1 MRAPPRLALPITML
15 CLAFLAPPAQGQE
28 EWQGPQNPCR
38 VRSGHF
44 LVTGA
49 TNHLRI
55 AVETDDPGRRES
67 RLDEAHRVLT
77 EAILEKNQGDN
88 PGAWY
93 YLGRYY
99 VYRGDAWGADSAF
112 RKVLEALPD
121 CAEDVGMYIGR
132 LTPEIRAAAVEA
144 WQGEQ
149 LDSAAAL
156 FQLARTLAPEDAEIP
171 LFLSMMYANAGEL
184 DSAAKYVTLGVEI
197 AGDDTT
203 HERRV
208 QQAML
213 DVARGYETLAFE
225 SPAVSRITESR
236 MHRDTLLRAVH
247 KDSILLA
254 QLIAEWAGRTLRP
267 DVQQAVARDSAR
279 IADRLAAARVELPE
293 AIEMMAQD
301 SAEADGLMSPALDA
315 YARYLEVFP
324 DDGQTAI
331 RLLRRYSLVG
341 YTAEM
346 ERLIEDLGQR
356 DIDVVEL
363 ATTGRALYNDGHPA
377 HAALLLETVLAR
389 NGYIRDALYTLCR
402 AYYTLQDAEHLKPV
416 ARQLLE
422 VDPLNAQNLRMVAA
436 AWDLEGNMDSTI
448 KYVAQADTGI
458 GWYVRVTQMVTMG
471 PRTVINGTVQ
481 NIAPRD
487 LEPITLEF
495 DFLNAAGEVVATGRA
510 EIPALARM
518 RRQAIEVET
527 DQPGAIAW
535 RYRRT
540 Q

>member
-1 MRAPPRLALPITML
+1 
-15 CLAFLAPPAQGQE
+15 
-28 EWQGPQNPCR
+28 
-38 VRSGHF
+38 
-44 LVTGA
+44 
-49 TNHLRI
+49 
-55 AVETDDPGRRES
+55 
-67 RLDEAHRVLT
+67 
-77 EAILEKNQGDN
+77 
-88 PGAWY
+88 
-93 YLGRYY
+93 
-99 VYRGDAWGADSAF
+99 
-112 RKVLEALPD
+112 
-121 CAEDVGMYIGR
+121 
-132 LTPEIRAAAVEA
+132 
-144 WQGEQ
+144 
-149 LDSAAAL
+149 
-156 FQLARTLAPEDAEIP
+156 
-171 LFLSMMYANAGEL
+171 
-184 DSAAKYVTLGVEI
+184 
-197 AGDDTT
+197 
-203 HERRV
+203 
-208 QQAML
+208 
-213 DVARGYETLAFE
+213 
-225 SPAVSRITESR
+225 

-356 DIDVVEL
+356 DIDVVDL

-422 VDPLNAQNLRMVAA
+422 VDPLNAQNLR
-436 AWDLEGNMDSTI
+436 GNMDSTI

-487 LEPITLEF
+487 LEPITLE
-495 DFLNAAGEVVATGRA
+495 A